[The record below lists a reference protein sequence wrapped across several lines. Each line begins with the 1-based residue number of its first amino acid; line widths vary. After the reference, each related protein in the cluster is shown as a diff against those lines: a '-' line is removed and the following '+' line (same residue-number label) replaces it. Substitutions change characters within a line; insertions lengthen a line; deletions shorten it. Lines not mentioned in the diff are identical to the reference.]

1 MQEKHKIDAGR
12 IFMQGMSAGNLM
24 TAQFC
29 RYYGN
34 ILAGAA
40 GSGGP
45 TQLDMLFTD
54 DGAIKNAAGPLPV
67 WQARPETNGT
77 PPGRPYGEPVLNR
90 FNRFYWM
97 ALNECEKTPQISIVG
112 EHNFAFYKGAKGDV
126 VYHDIKN
133 RDHGQTLDEAFL
145 YWDYFFS
152 GLRRNA
158 DGSVTQSETILPR
171 TGDAYAF
178 AVADGTD
185 KAWFCNKVVPMRVP
199 AVKWQKLK
207 YHGLDGGQ
215 KVRGEYLCIPVSFLA
230 EVCGAEYRPGA
241 DTLTAELVLPDG
253 RRLQFARGS
262 IGCVIDNDLRS
273 MYCEALHRGGELL
286 VSIEWFCRYILNLQ
300 VSECDGVAYITDH
313 FSTLS
318 ANLADVIREL
328 LYGKPFPRHFRYME
342 YEEVKQS
349 SANLQG
355 ENAKP

>member
-1 MQEKHKIDAGR
+1 M
-12 IFMQGMSAGNLM
+12 
-24 TAQFC
+24 
-29 RYYGN
+29 
-34 ILAGAA
+34 
-40 GSGGP
+40 
-45 TQLDMLFTD
+45 
-54 DGAIKNAAGPLPV
+54 
-67 WQARPETNGT
+67 
-77 PPGRPYGEPVLNR
+77 
-90 FNRFYWM
+90 
-97 ALNECEKTPQISIVG
+97 
-112 EHNFAFYKGAKGDV
+112 